1 MTTAELGNNL
11 IKVTLTGRLD
21 TPGVDRIETRFFEAI
36 VPGGHHAIVDLTGVE
51 FVTSMGIRMFI
62 AAARGARARNARLAL
77 FAPQPLVREV
87 FDNAALQQLID
98 ICPNEAAALAAITTW

>member
-11 IKVTLTGRLD
+11 IKVTLIGRLD
-21 TPGVDRIETRFFEAI
+21 TPGVDQIETRFFEAI
-36 VPGGHHAIVDLTGVE
+36 VPGGHHAIVDLTDVE

-77 FAPQPLVREV
+77 FSPQPLVQEV
-87 FDNAALQQLID
+87 FDNAALAQLLD
-98 ICPNEAAALAAITTW
+98 ICPNEAAAIAAITKW

>member
-21 TPGVDRIETRFFEAI
+21 TPGVDQIESPFFEAI

-62 AAARGARARNARLAL
+62 AAARGARARSARLAL
-77 FAPQPLVREV
+77 FGAQPLVQEV
-87 FDNAALQQLID
+87 FENAALAQLLD
-98 ICPNEAAALAAITTW
+98 ICPNEAAAIAAITAW